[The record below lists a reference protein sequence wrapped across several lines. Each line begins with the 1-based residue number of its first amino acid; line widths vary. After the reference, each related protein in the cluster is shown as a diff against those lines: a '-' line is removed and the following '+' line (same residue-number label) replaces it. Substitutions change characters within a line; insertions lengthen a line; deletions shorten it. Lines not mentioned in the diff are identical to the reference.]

1 MNMTEI
7 RKYILDA
14 NCFIEP
20 WNKFYSYDFF
30 DAFWDKFVK
39 GCCDDKIVLIQEE
52 IYDEI
57 MKKSDGLNDWVKRHN
72 FEIVKTDPEITRS
85 ATKIQNQFP
94 GLVKEIQGR
103 SLADPFVIALAQKE
117 GATVVTMEDNGT
129 ETKPKIP
136 FVCDA
141 LKVKSINLFSFI
153 KDQGV
158 KFELK

>member
-1 MNMTEI
+1 MDMPE
-7 RKYILDA
+7 RKKYILDA

-39 GCCDDKIVLIQEE
+39 GCCDNKIVLIQQE

-57 MKKSDGLNDWVKRHN
+57 MKKSDELNTWVKKHN
-72 FEIVKTDPEITRS
+72 FEIVKTDLEITRR

-94 GLVKEIQGR
+94 KLAKEITGR
-103 SLADPFVIALAQKE
+103 SLADPFIIALAQRE
-117 GATVVTMEDNGT
+117 GATVVTLEDKGT
-129 ETKPKIP
+129 EAKPKIP

-141 LKVKSINLFSFI
+141 LRVKNVSLFSFI